1 MRRRIT
7 RIVQWVGTRLRWLGE
22 DLERWFCKKR
32 VKERSDPPGRR
43 IIPQ

>member
-22 DLERWFCKKR
+22 DPLNEVEIERWYL
-32 VKERSDPPGRR
+32 
-43 IIPQ
+43 